1 MNIFKKIAIFN
12 KVSKIIKEV
21 KKYFEKT
28 HIEEETKQIITDL
41 INNFQKLIAK
51 IPEIKEAVEY
61 LIDLVKGQK

>member
-12 KVSKIIKEV
+12 KVSKIIKEA
-21 KKYFEKT
+21 KKYFDNT

-41 INNFQKLIAK
+41 INDFKKLIEK

-61 LIDLVKGQK
+61 LIGLVKDAK

>member
-1 MNIFKKIAIFN
+1 MNIFQKIKIFN
-12 KVSKIIKEV
+12 KVSKIIKEI

-28 HIEEETKQIITDL
+28 HIDEETKQIIENLVND
-41 INNFQKLIAK
+41 FKRLIAK

>member
-21 KKYFEKT
+21 KKYFDSTNVDDELR
-28 HIEEETKQIITDL
+28 QIITDL
-41 INNFQKLIAK
+41 VNDFKKLIAK

-61 LIDLVKGQK
+61 LIGLIK

>member
-21 KKYFEKT
+21 KKYFENT
-28 HIEEETKQIITDL
+28 HLDEETKQIIENLVND
-41 INNFQKLIAK
+41 FKKLIAK

-61 LIDLVKGQK
+61 LINLVKGQK

>member
-12 KVSKIIKEV
+12 KVSKIIKEI

-28 HIEEETKQIITDL
+28 HIDEETKQIIENLVND
-41 INNFQKLIAK
+41 FKKLIEK